1 MALEHI
7 MSEQLSESNSKN
19 SSWDS
24 GSFNRRVSTFSH
36 SAVLLTVFILAM
48 IHLESVLKPFFIALG
63 IYFVLKPG
71 AEWLSK
77 GNKFPILLSYFTML
91 MLFMLVI
98 LSAAFLAW
106 DQAQGLVE
114 DEDRQTEWN
123 SKLNQKW
130 KNLKDVPIIGSALKE
145 AVSDGSGTVG
155 GDLADLGVGSGGEL
169 TEVVV
174 TMVSGIGGM
183 ITTSITV
190 LFFLIFIIFEA
201 SLLPGRIER
210 AWPGG
215 TSERVKSISKQIQES
230 VNMYIIVKTGCGL
243 GSAFIAGMVMW
254 AFGID
259 LWFVWAIMTF
269 VMNYVPYI
277 GSLIATIPPLVIG
290 LILLKPIAL
299 IVMALLLL
307 ANQQV
312 WGNYI
317 ETKWAGRALDLSP
330 VVLLLVTAF
339 SFWLWGVLGMILAVP
354 LFVIVKI
361 VLENIEETRPLAILL
376 SERAPTL
383 DEAWEDAFRDG
394 YLSPSESHK
403 LKQLQSL
410 LGVSDEIV
418 ALVAGRSAISTIL
431 RRGKATQE
439 EVDFILQSSIGTSFE
454 KELSE
459 GLAVG
464 KINPEMKKFLNE
476 FSEHLQI
483 LEEE

>member
-1 MALEHI
+1 
-7 MSEQLSESNSKN
+7 MSEQLSESNSKK

-114 DEDRQTEWN
+114 DEDRQIEWN

-243 GSAFIAGMVMW
+243 
-254 AFGID
+254 
-259 LWFVWAIMTF
+259 
-269 VMNYVPYI
+269 
-277 GSLIATIPPLVIG
+277 
-290 LILLKPIAL
+290 
-299 IVMALLLL
+299 
-307 ANQQV
+307 
-312 WGNYI
+312 
-317 ETKWAGRALDLSP
+317 
-330 VVLLLVTAF
+330 
-339 SFWLWGVLGMILAVP
+339 
-354 LFVIVKI
+354 
-361 VLENIEETRPLAILL
+361 
-376 SERAPTL
+376 
-383 DEAWEDAFRDG
+383 
-394 YLSPSESHK
+394 
-403 LKQLQSL
+403 
-410 LGVSDEIV
+410 
-418 ALVAGRSAISTIL
+418 
-431 RRGKATQE
+431 
-439 EVDFILQSSIGTSFE
+439 
-454 KELSE
+454 
-459 GLAVG
+459 
-464 KINPEMKKFLNE
+464 
-476 FSEHLQI
+476 
-483 LEEE
+483 